1 MKKMQKI
8 RELARGLVLRYGTS
22 SPFELCDYLCVC
34 VCRCELPESMG
45 GVSFQ
50 KQSEGSVVLLN
61 RDLGAAEQRYCCAH
75 ELGHVLLH
83 PGLNAQTMAD
93 HTNLCIPKFEREAD
107 FFAACLL
114 IEPSLEEW
122 NESYDPLTV
131 EQIACLTGL
140 PLGVVNLW
148 QENR

>member
-1 MKKMQKI
+1 MKKMQEI
-8 RELARGLVLRYGTS
+8 REMAGGLVRRYGTS
-22 SPFELCDYLCVC
+22 SPFELCDYLSVC
-34 VCRCELPESMG
+34 VYQCELPKGMG

-50 KQSEGSVVLLN
+50 KRPEGSIILLS
-61 RDLGAAEQRYCCAH
+61 RDLGTADLRYCCAH

-114 IEPSLEEW
+114 IDPSVKEW
-122 NESYDPLTV
+122 NESFDPLTE
-131 EQIACLTGL
+131 EQIACLSGL
-140 PLGVVNLW
+140 SLRVTSLW
-148 QENR
+148 RENR

>member
-1 MKKMQKI
+1 MKKMQEI
-8 RELARGLVLRYGTS
+8 RELARSLVLRYGTS
-22 SPFELCDYLCVC
+22 SPFELCDYLSVC

-50 KQSEGSVVLLN
+50 KQTKGSVVLLN
-61 RDLGAAEQRYCCAH
+61 RDLGAVEQRYCCAH

-83 PGLNAQTMAD
+83 PGLNAQTMVD

-140 PLGVVNLW
+140 PLRVVNLW
-148 QENR
+148 QESR